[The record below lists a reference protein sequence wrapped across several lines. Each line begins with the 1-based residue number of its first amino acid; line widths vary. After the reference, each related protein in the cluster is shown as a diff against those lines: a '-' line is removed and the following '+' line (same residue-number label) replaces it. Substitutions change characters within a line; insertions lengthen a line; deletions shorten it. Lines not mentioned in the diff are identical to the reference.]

1 MKCASE
7 NKTCLICFH
16 SDYVKMF
23 DGNDTEIFA
32 SHGWD
37 STSSNKSLQQLS
49 FGESKNITIQVSLV
63 HPSSYVR
70 IDYGMLK
77 EPLAL
82 GREADLLSCAR
93 VLLSIWNQVLCYHG

>member
-1 MKCASE
+1 MECASD

-16 SDYVKMF
+16 SDYVKIF

-37 STSSNKSLQQLS
+37 STSSNKSLQQVF
-49 FGESKNITIQVSLV
+49 FGESKIITIQVSLID
-63 HPSSYVR
+63 PSSNVK
-70 IDYGMLK
+70 IGYGMLK

-82 GREADLLSCAR
+82 GRETGLLLCAR
-93 VLLSIWNQVLCYHG
+93 VLPSL